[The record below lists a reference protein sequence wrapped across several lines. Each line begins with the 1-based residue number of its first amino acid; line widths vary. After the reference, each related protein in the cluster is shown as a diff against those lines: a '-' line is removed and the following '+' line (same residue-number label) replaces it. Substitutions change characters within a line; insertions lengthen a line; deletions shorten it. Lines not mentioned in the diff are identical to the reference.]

1 MAHLLQAV
9 PTGDVDQQMQ
19 ADVDAHAG
27 GQQVPDPQAM
37 MQQMMQQMLQNM
49 MQQMQMMFAQNV
61 SGASPGAQPGA
72 PQTHWHNDR
81 SMSNV
86 KLDERAFRRIK
97 ELRNKKENWTEWR
110 DQVLVAIGECDKSF
124 ADYLVNTVEKME
136 RPITDLD
143 LDMTQR
149 QLSAAL
155 YARLVSFTSGEAAAI
170 VKAGDMQGVESWRQL
185 LQTFNPQTDA
195 RFVMLLIAVVS
206 FKISA
211 KECVQSGLIK

>member
-49 MQQMQMMFAQNV
+49 MHQLNNMFAQN
-61 SGASPGAQPGA
+61 ASAGVGPPPTNGA

-124 ADYLVNTVEKME
+124 ADYLVNTVEKIE

-149 QLSAAL
+149 QLLS
-155 YARLVSFTSGEAAAI
+155 
-170 VKAGDMQGVESWRQL
+170 
-185 LQTFNPQTDA
+185 
-195 RFVMLLIAVVS
+195 LIH
-206 FKISA
+206 I
-211 KECVQSGLIK
+211 